1 MPYLKHLTIP
11 QYIVVAA
18 ALILSGAAAGQ
29 GAGADAYPSKPIT
42 LVVPLASGGPND
54 NEFRTFM
61 PKLAESFSQ
70 PFVFDFKPGAG
81 TTIGI
86 GFVAKA
92 ATDGYTLLLTNGGYA
107 VHPNFYPDLPYDI
120 LRSFDP
126 VSQLTGRSTVMMVSV
141 AALPGVHSIQDLIAH
156 AKEHPDKLNC
166 GTSGAGSIT
175 HIVCAALA
183 SAANI
188 RITPV
193 YYKGGSQSQIDLIAG
208 RTQLAAGTLFN
219 ALPNIRTGKLRP
231 IATLNPERSRVIPE
245 VRTSIEQGYEVE
257 FPDWLGVLAPAGTPG
272 AVIARLNTEFRK
284 AVLSPDVAKQL
295 EQQGSIALA
304 SAPEA
309 FRKRL
314 SQEMTR
320 WKKIIQERGIKAE
333 E

>member
-1 MPYLKHLTIP
+1 MPYLKYLTV
-11 QYIVVAA
+11 QKCIVVAA
-18 ALILSGAAAGQ
+18 ALILSSAATGQ
-29 GAGADAYPSKPIT
+29 GSGTEAYPSKPVT

-54 NEFRTFM
+54 NEFRMFM
-61 PKLAESFSQ
+61 PKLTESISQ
-70 PFVFDFKPGAG
+70 PFVFDFKPSAG

-92 ATDGYTLLLTNGGYA
+92 STDGHTLLLTNGGFA

-120 LRSFDP
+120 VRSFDP
-126 VSQLTGRSTVMMVSV
+126 VSQLTGRSTIMMVST
-141 AALPGVHSIQDLIAH
+141 AALPGMHSIQDLIAH
-156 AKEHPDKLNC
+156 AREHPDKLNC

-219 ALPNIRTGKLRP
+219 ALPNVRTGKLRP
-231 IATLNPERSRVIPE
+231 IATLNPERSRVVPE
-245 VRTSIEQGYEVE
+245 VRTSLEQGYDVE

-272 AVIARLNTEFRK
+272 AIIARLNTEFRK
-284 AVLSPDVAKQL
+284 AVLSPDIAKQL
-295 EQQGSIALA
+295 EQQGSIALTSA
-304 SAPEA
+304 SEA

-314 SQEMTR
+314 SLETAR
-320 WKKIIQERGIKAE
+320 WKKIIQERSIKAE